1 MVMSCADNSPYVVLV
16 LLVRRR
22 SVADV
27 RQLMAP
33 QLSIPDAVERVRQQV
48 GRHSGRLGGPRGAG
62 RSVAAQPAHC
72 VALR

>member
-1 MVMSCADNSPYVVLV
+1 MSCADNSPYVVLV

-48 GRHSGRLGGPRGAG
+48 GQHSGRGCGAG
-62 RSVAAQPAHC
+62 
-72 VALR
+72 